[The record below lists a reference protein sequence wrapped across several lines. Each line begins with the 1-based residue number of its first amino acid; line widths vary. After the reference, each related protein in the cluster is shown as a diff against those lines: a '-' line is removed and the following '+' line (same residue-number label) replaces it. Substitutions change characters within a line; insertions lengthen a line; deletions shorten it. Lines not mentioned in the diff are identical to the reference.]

1 MKFSYIVRTKEGQSQ
16 TGTIEAPNKM
26 AALQTL
32 QDNQLV
38 VIKLESAEKKS
49 FFIKE
54 INIFKGV
61 KRKEIFVFFRQLAIL
76 VDADVPLVQSLRILS
91 QQFESRRLRE
101 IIAKMAN
108 KIDGGMAFSQALAEN
123 PKVFSSFAI
132 NLIKTGE
139 VSGRLR
145 ESLDYLADHLEKEY
159 YLITKV
165 RGAMA
170 YPIFILVAFFAAG
183 ILVMVMVIPGLTTIL
198 TESGQDLPWSTK
210 IVIWSSKFLKEMGWL
225 LAIILIGF
233 IVFLFRYNKTKEG
246 RAQIDAIKLK
256 IPIFG
261 KILQKTYLSRLSDNL
276 GVLIKGGVSIIESLN
291 VSGQVIGNA
300 VFEKIIFQARDDVK
314 IGKMISS
321 TFEQYEEIPPIF
333 NQMVRTGEKT
343 GKLDLILEKL
353 STFYS
358 KEVESVVDNI
368 SQLIEPIL
376 LVLLGIGVSILVF
389 SVFMPIYNLA
399 GAF

>member
-1 MKFSYIVRTKEGQSQ
+1 MKFNYVVRTKEGQSQ

-32 QDNQLV
+32 QDNQLIV
-38 VIKLESAEKKS
+38 VKLESAEKKP

-91 QQFESRRLRE
+91 QQFESRRFRE
-101 IIAKMAN
+101 IITKMAN
-108 KIDGGMAFSQALAEN
+108 EIDSGVAFSQSLAEH

-183 ILVMVMVIPGLTTIL
+183 ILVMIMVIPGLTAIL

-210 IVIWSSKFLKEMGWL
+210 IVIWSSKFLKEVGWL
-225 LAIILIGF
+225 LIIILIGF

-321 TFEQYEEIPPIF
+321 TFEQYKEIPPIF

-358 KEVESVVDNI
+358 REVESVVENI